1 MVLSKKINL
10 FKAHYNFIVFLVCFK
25 LVFAYL
31 SIELSYWQ
39 RDLIP
44 NFERFNFFDFPKHI
58 SNTTEYILLPFM
70 MVFCLLYWRYLRKYQ
85 ELLLVIGAMMMLNLL
100 TAIINAL
107 DVLGSLN
114 LSLKLFS
121 GVLFFCSLI
130 IYHNKTEQSV
140 QKSFL
145 LILKLCTALVI
156 IALLFFDPS
165 FNRLEEYLPI
175 FFSGIHTHSYVLV
188 CLFVG
193 VLSILH
199 SNRKRRY
206 LILFSVLSTLFLYL
220 GYNVRTALLM
230 YLFVLVPVLF
240 YTSDLFKLIIFKAFL
255 LTPFV
260 LFFIYLI
267 GTELQL
273 DNFSSGRLSMY
284 AAKFQVLSNYSIID
298 WLVGKGYGSDL
309 ITTESWWWSKKGS
322 HSDLLTFLVENGILY
337 LILFFLFIIRIL
349 HIKKQSNFIIL
360 FFVFGAFFTSLISN
374 GVLVRP
380 TSSYVFFLV
389 LAMITT
395 DYNQRTNQ
403 LKQQ

>member
-1 MVLSKKINL
+1 V
-10 FKAHYNFIVFLVCFK
+10 HC
-25 LVFAYL
+25 
-31 SIELSYWQ
+31 
-39 RDLIP
+39 P
-44 NFERFNFFDFPKHI
+44 
-58 SNTTEYILLPFM
+58 
-70 MVFCLLYWRYLRKYQ
+70 C
-85 ELLLVIGAMMMLNLL
+85 
-100 TAIINAL
+100 
-107 DVLGSLN
+107 
-114 LSLKLFS
+114 
-121 GVLFFCSLI
+121 
-130 IYHNKTEQSV
+130 
-140 QKSFL
+140 
-145 LILKLCTALVI
+145 
-156 IALLFFDPS
+156 DPS

-193 VLSILH
+193 VLSILY